1 MADDKVS
8 KEALVKRL
16 KRVEGQIR
24 GVQKMIGEN
33 RDCESV
39 MMQLA
44 AVRSAIDGVGALL
57 LVNYMESC
65 MMDSNNDSSN
75 MDSLARAIS
84 IWGGVHVGQKG
95 R

>member
-8 KEALVKRL
+8 IEALVKRL

-24 GVQKMIGEN
+24 GVQKMIGES

-39 MMQLA
+39 MTQLA

-65 MMDSNNDSSN
+65 VMDSDNDSPDT
-75 MDSLARAIS
+75 DSLARAIS

-95 R
+95 H